1 MYVLIDYF
9 KLQFQFI
16 EYVLLIFFKP
26 NSMFTIVKQT
36 KTLLLAS
43 VFLIFSA
50 SHILAQSTNFDA
62 FLRAGADDASK
73 LVKNYMEPLVVG
85 FSYGMSNSW
94 YNTAKTHK
102 TLGFDLTITANMTT
116 IPTSKEYFR
125 FDPSEYSNVT
135 STGET
140 DLMPTIMGSD
150 DDNGAQLTF
159 SYYEEN
165 TGETISGTFSP
176 AGIGIKENY
185 GYNVVPSPMVQ
196 LGVGTFKNT
205 DIIIRYTPEIT
216 YGEFKT
222 SVFGMG
228 IKHNIKQWIPGLK
241 RIPIDISILGAFSGF
256 DNTLDMSDLELN
268 GENQE
273 AVFNVN
279 NWTVQGI
286 VSKKISVLTIYGALG
301 YSGVTSSLKMN
312 GTYIIEDEINPLL
325 TFSVTDPIDLTYNEN
340 SWRATGGLRLKF
352 GIFTIHGDYTWQEY
366 SIVSFGI
373 GLSFR

>member
-1 MYVLIDYF
+1 MFLEIKKTKSIILSVLFFVILF
-9 KLQFQFI
+9 FQA
-16 EYVLLIFFKP
+16 
-26 NSMFTIVKQT
+26 N
-36 KTLLLAS
+36 
-43 VFLIFSA
+43 
-50 SHILAQSTNFDA
+50 AQNTNFDA
-62 FLRAGADDASK
+62 FLRAGSDDASE
-73 LVKNYMEPLVVG
+73 LVRNYMEPIIVG

-102 TLGFDLTITANMTT
+102 TLGVDLTITANLTSV
-116 IPTSKEYFR
+116 PTSKEF
-125 FDPSEYSNVT
+125 FTFNPSDYTNVT

-140 DLMPTIMGSD
+140 DQIPTIMGPEN
-150 DDNGAQLTF
+150 DNGAQLTF

-165 TGETISGTFSP
+165 TGETISGTFEP
-176 AGIGIKENY
+176 GGIGIKEQF

-196 LGVGTFKNT
+196 LGIGTFKNT

-241 RIPIDISILGAFSGF
+241 RVPIDISVLGAFSGF
-256 DNTLDMSDLELN
+256 DNTLNMSDLELA

-273 AVFNVN
+273 AIFNIN

-286 VSKKISVLTIYGALG
+286 VSKKISVLTLYGAFG

-312 GTYIIEDEINPLL
+312 GTYIIEDEIDPTL
-325 TFSVTDPIDLTYNEN
+325 TFSVTDPIDLTYNET

-352 GIFTIHGDYTWQEY
+352 GFFSLHGDYTWQEY
-366 SIVSFGI
+366 SIVSAGI
-373 GLSFR
+373 GFSFR